1 MFGRSSKKA
10 AVEQPEVANQVN
22 KSSDT
27 ATEIQ
32 STSQEVAEQQM
43 PEQQNFE
50 SQEDQTKDT
59 QLPEHV
65 DEDQTKDTQLPEQV
79 DEDQTKDTQ
88 LPEQVGEAKGN
99 KGFVTRKSSEPTD
112 RVLYIVADKIL
123 PGELDYFR
131 CHNAKVSRIFHNIDD
146 ASSVMIMQV
155 SKCKLVI
162 IESGTGRF
170 TNMTARNAI
179 VDLLG
184 LSSDVDV
191 DIDVFYTDSALKS
204 QIEENDKVNN
214 NDINWY
220 DFKSTPDVLAKILSE
235 AHLHNDNFIYD
246 SLKPYED
253 PTDNKN
259 PIDFMGFDEKDAKPV
274 RGSKYT
280 VDIQDVLINID
291 NKTSPAEE
299 FHPKIKPM
307 RETETA

>member
-10 AVEQPEVANQVN
+10 AVEQPEVDNQVT
-22 KSSDT
+22 KSSDA

-50 SQEDQTKDT
+50 NQ
-59 QLPEHV
+59 
-65 DEDQTKDTQLPEQV
+65 EDQTKDTQLPEQV

-88 LPEQVGEAKGN
+88 LPEQVDEDKGN

-259 PIDFMGFDEKDAKPV
+259 PIDFMGFDEKDAKLV

>member
-10 AVEQPEVANQVN
+10 AVEQPEVDNQVT
-22 KSSDT
+22 KSSDA

-65 DEDQTKDTQLPEQV
+65 DEDQTKDTQLPEHV
-79 DEDQTKDTQ
+79 DED
-88 LPEQVGEAKGN
+88 KGN

-280 VDIQDVLINID
+280 VDIQDVQFNID